1 MNNMKTIPLATALS
15 LLVKRVS
22 GMAPGVERDR
32 IAAEISAIKAE
43 LMALRE
49 ERKCSNSL

>member
-1 MNNMKTIPLATALS
+1 MSSSVKAVPLATALS

-22 GMAPGVERDR
+22 GMAPGMERDR

-49 ERKCSNSL
+49 ERKCSK